1 MRVVLDSNVLVAA
14 LRSRNGA
21 SFQLLR
27 MLRAGRFEVAISV
40 PLAFQYESV
49 LVRHAKELALSK
61 QEATG
66 LVDYFCQIAHKQEIH
81 FLWRPTL
88 SDPGDE
94 FVLEL
99 AVAAECRIIVT
110 YNVKDFRGAGRFGIS
125 ILTPGEFLKLLS
137 RGNNE

>member
-21 SFQLLR
+21 SFQVLRLLR
-27 MLRAGRFEVAISV
+27 ASRFEVALSV

-49 LVRHAKELALSK
+49 LVRHAKELKLSK
-61 QEATG
+61 QEAVG
-66 LVDYFCQIAHKQEIH
+66 LVNYFCQIAHKQEIH
-81 FLWRPTL
+81 FLWRPAL

-99 AVAAECRIIVT
+99 AVAAGCRFVVT
-110 YNVKDFRGAGRFGIS
+110 HNIKDFGGADRFGIS
-125 ILTPGEFLKLLS
+125 VIRPDEFLRLL
-137 RGNNE
+137 EEK

>member
-1 MRVVLDSNVLVAA
+1 VRVVLDSNVLVAA

-27 MLRAGRFEVAISV
+27 LLRTGRFEVALSV

-49 LVRHAKELALSK
+49 LVRHAKELGLSK
-61 QEATG
+61 QEAVG
-66 LVDYFCQIAHKQEIH
+66 LVDYFCQVAHKQEIH

-99 AVAAECRIIVT
+99 AVAAGCKVIVT
-110 YNVKDFRGAGRFGIS
+110 HNTKDFRGAERFGIT
-125 ILTPGEFLKLLS
+125 IVTPGEFLVSLEEES
-137 RGNNE
+137 

>member
-21 SFQLLR
+21 SFELLR
-27 MLRAGRFEVAISV
+27 LLRANRFEVALSV
-40 PLAFQYESV
+40 PLAFQYEAV
-49 LVRHAKELALSK
+49 LVRHAKELGLSK
-61 QEATG
+61 HEAVG
-66 LVDYFCQIAHKQEIH
+66 LVDYFCQVAHKQEIH

-99 AVAAECRIIVT
+99 AVAAGCKVIVT
-110 YNVKDFRGAGRFGIS
+110 HNTKDFRGAERFGIS
-125 ILTPGEFLKLLS
+125 VITPGEFLVSLE
-137 RGNNE
+137 G

>member
-1 MRVVLDSNVLVAA
+1 MRAVLDSNVLVAA

-27 MLRAGRFEVAISV
+27 LLRAGRFEVAISV
-40 PLAFQYESV
+40 PLAIQYESV
-49 LVRHAKELALSK
+49 LIRHAKEVELSR
-61 QEATG
+61 QEAVG
-66 LVDYFCQIAHKQEIH
+66 LVDYFCQVAHKQEIH

-99 AVAAECRIIVT
+99 AVAAGCRFIVT
-110 YNVKDFRGAGRFGIS
+110 HNIRDFSGADRFGVS
-125 ILTPGEFLKLLS
+125 IVTPGEFLRLLE
-137 RGNNE
+137 REQ

>member
-27 MLRAGRFEVAISV
+27 LLRADRFEVALSV

-49 LVRHAKELALSK
+49 LIRHARELVLSS

-81 FLWRPTL
+81 FLWRPAL
-88 SDPGDE
+88 NDPGDE

-99 AVAAECRIIVT
+99 AVAAGCRYIVT
-110 YNVKDFRGAGRFGIS
+110 HNIKDFSGADRFGVS
-125 ILTPGEFLKLLS
+125 IVRPGQFLKLLE
-137 RGNNE
+137 RKQ

>member
-21 SFQLLR
+21 SFELLR
-27 MLRAGRFEVAISV
+27 LLRANRFEVALSV
-40 PLAFQYESV
+40 PLAFQYEAV
-49 LVRHAKELALSK
+49 LVRHAKELGLSK
-61 QEATG
+61 HEAVG
-66 LVDYFCQIAHKQEIH
+66 LVDYFCQVAHKQEIH

-99 AVAAECRIIVT
+99 AVAAGCKVIVT
-110 YNVKDFRGAGRFGIS
+110 HNTKDFRGAERFGIS
-125 ILTPGEFLKLLS
+125 VITPGEFLESLE
-137 RGNNE
+137 GGI